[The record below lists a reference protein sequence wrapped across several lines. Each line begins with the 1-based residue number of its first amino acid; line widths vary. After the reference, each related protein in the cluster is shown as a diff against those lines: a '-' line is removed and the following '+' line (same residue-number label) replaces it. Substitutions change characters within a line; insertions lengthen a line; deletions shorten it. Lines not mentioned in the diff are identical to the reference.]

1 MRQVMVRNARR
12 KVYAETL
19 DMFGGNIW
27 AKIKDNGYAT
37 LKMRVVF
44 NGDDGWEV
52 TDEIGDTYVVKME
65 AHSCLCRA
73 WDLTGIPCAHA
84 MCIIRTTRMEVVDYV
99 FHRYQKGIYRN
110 TYSTTIKNGRPQTK
124 RFGEEWEVMKG
135 NKMTRKGRIM
145 HCTLCRAR
153 DHRRPK
159 CPELKK
165 VSMPRRRVKVGVNAS
180 QQRQSNTNRAP
191 SNVNQAPRNVNQV
204 QSNVNQAP
212 SNVNQGVN
220 ASQQSQSKS
229 TGAAPKTVNT
239 NASQQRRRAP
249 TNAIKKASRRS
260 PREYPSPKG
269 NEKVGNIDQQIARR
283 SPRQHGSRNQN
294 VSCDET
300 AIP

>member
-1 MRQVMVRNARR
+1 MLEEIMRQVMVRNARR

-73 WDLTGIPCAHA
+73 WNLTGIPCAHA

-99 FHRYQKGIYRN
+99 FHRMEDHRP
-110 TYSTTIKNGRPQTK
+110 SASEKNG
-124 RFGEEWEVMKG
+124 
-135 NKMTRKGRIM
+135 
-145 HCTLCRAR
+145 
-153 DHRRPK
+153 
-159 CPELKK
+159 
-165 VSMPRRRVKVGVNAS
+165 
-180 QQRQSNTNRAP
+180 RAP

-283 SPRQHGSRNQN
+283 LDNMALG
-294 VSCDET
+294 T
-300 AIP
+300 KM